1 MIICIIIGIVCFLLL
16 RNFLSKLEVDSRNGW
31 NSVKLPLWGWTL
43 IAIVCLVPIM
53 NVIALICIEVLA
65 IAEIRS
71 HYPDLRFKEGKSHW
85 LIKLIDFMNKEF

>member
-1 MIICIIIGIVCFLLL
+1 MIWLIISIVCFLLL

-31 NSVKLPLWGWTL
+31 SAVKLPLWGWAL

-71 HYPDLRFKEGKSHW
+71 RYPDIRFKEGKSHW
-85 LIKLIDFMNKEF
+85 LIKLIDFMNKEY